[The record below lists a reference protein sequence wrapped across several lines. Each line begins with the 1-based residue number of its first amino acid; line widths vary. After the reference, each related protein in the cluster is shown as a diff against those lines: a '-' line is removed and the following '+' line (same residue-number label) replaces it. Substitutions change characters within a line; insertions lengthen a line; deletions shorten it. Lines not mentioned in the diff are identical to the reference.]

1 MAAKKTKKKG
11 ATKKRTGPSKQQR
24 TLANL
29 DAQER
34 ALAELEP
41 GVVWAHTD
49 GRTRAWLG
57 KRGDDAFITALV
69 GIWLSNGT
77 PVRGVLRS
85 PARRTEKP
93 LRVRLG
99 GAEYQQL
106 VTRAQVARVD
116 VRDLL
121 THILVDAAGQDAERP
136 GDIVEPAPTRRRG
149 RPKLNAEPPKPK
161 AFSIPELALRVA
173 FTLPKLSRR
182 GRRKR

>member
-1 MAAKKTKKKG
+1 MAAKKTKK
-11 ATKKRTGPSKQQR
+11 TSKQQIA
-24 TLANL
+24 LANL
-29 DAQER
+29 EARER

-41 GVVWAHTD
+41 GVVWVHTD

-77 PVRGVLRS
+77 PVRGVLRT
-85 PARRTEKP
+85 PARHSEKS

-106 VTRAQVARVD
+106 LTRAEVARVD

-121 THILVDAAGQDAERP
+121 THILVDAAGQDAARP
-136 GDIVEPAPTRRRG
+136 GELVEPAPTRRRG
-149 RPKLNAEPPKPK
+149 RPKLNSEPPKPR
-161 AFSIPELALRVA
+161 ALSIPELALSFPFV
-173 FTLPKLSRR
+173 LPKSPRRRR
-182 GRRKR
+182 GKR